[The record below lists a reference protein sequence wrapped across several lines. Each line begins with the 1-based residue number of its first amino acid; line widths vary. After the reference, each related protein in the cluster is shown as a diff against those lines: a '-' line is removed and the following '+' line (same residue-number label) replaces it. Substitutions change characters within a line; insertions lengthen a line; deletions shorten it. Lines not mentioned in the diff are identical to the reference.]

1 MRSLERNKITV
12 YYALYIDRI
21 PVLDEWG
28 NETGQF
34 QSGFSNPVKIKIRV
48 SPNKGES
55 QSQAFGLSLDYDRT
69 MLTTDSLPIDEQS
82 VLWIDTLPVIENDGS
97 TATPFDYTIKRVA
110 KDINQFQYAVKK
122 VVK

>member
-1 MRSLERNKITV
+1 MRSLERNKV
-12 YYALYIDRI
+12 VVWYALYNGMQ

-28 NETGQF
+28 NDTGQIAP
-34 QSGFSNPVKIKIRV
+34 SYSNPLKIKIRV

-69 MLTTDSLPIDEQS
+69 MVGTDNFPITETS
-82 VLWIDTLPVIENDGS
+82 VLWIDTLPIIETNG
-97 TATPFDYTIKRVA
+97 TTTTPFDYTVKRVA
-110 KDINQFQYAVKK
+110 KDINQHQYAIKK